1 MLEDN
6 RSMPALRP
14 WEDVTYDAEHPGD
27 ISSCGCLDII
37 ARLVGSL
44 RRNSMWLRLAGALL
58 PLVVP

>member
-1 MLEDN
+1 
-6 RSMPALRP
+6 MPALRP
-14 WEDVTYDAEHPGD
+14 WEDATCDADHPGD
-27 ISSCGCLDII
+27 ISSRGWFDII